1 MKKEFFGVKKRGSSN
16 LEGIIMTDKKIPK
29 ATAKRLPLYYR
40 YLRFLHEAGKNRVS
54 SAELSEAVKVDSAT
68 IRRDFSYFGALGKRG
83 YGYDVEAL
91 MNFFSKQLNQDRLT
105 NVALIGVGNLGQ
117 ALLNYNFRRNNNIR
131 ISAGFDVDDELVGT
145 VHQGVPIYH
154 INEIV
159 EQLDL
164 QQIDVAI
171 LTVPSDIA
179 QEMADQLVE
188 GGVKGIMNFTPIR
201 VTVPETVRVHNV
213 DLTNELQ
220 TLIYFINYYQELGL
234 QNGESQTD
242 NVSSSNDLFFED

>member
-1 MKKEFFGVKKRGSSN
+1 MVE
-16 LEGIIMTDKKIPK
+16 KKIPK
-29 ATAKRLPLYYR
+29 ATARRLPLYYR
-40 YLRFLHEAGKNRVS
+40 YLRFLHEAGKSRVS
-54 SAELSEAVKVDSAT
+54 SAKLSEAVKVDSAT

-91 MNFFSKQLNQDRLT
+91 MNFFSKTLNQDRLT

-117 ALLNYNFRRNNNIR
+117 ALLNYNFRRSNNTR
-131 ISAGFDVDDELVGT
+131 ISAGFDVNKELIGT
-145 VHQGVPIYH
+145 VHQGVPVYH
-154 INEIV
+154 IDEMV

-171 LTVPSDIA
+171 LTVPSEIA
-179 QEMADQLVE
+179 QEMANKLVE

-201 VTVPETVRVHNV
+201 VNVPDNIRVHNV

-220 TLIYFINYYQELGL
+220 TLIYFINYYQELDEAEDEVVIDEDT
-234 QNGESQTD
+234 GE
-242 NVSSSNDLFFED
+242 LFVEED

>member
-1 MKKEFFGVKKRGSSN
+1 MVE
-16 LEGIIMTDKKIPK
+16 KKIPK
-29 ATAKRLPLYYR
+29 ATARRLPLYHR
-40 YLRFLHEAGKNRVS
+40 YLRFLNEAGKNRVS
-54 SAELSEAVKVDSAT
+54 SAQLSDAVKVDSAT

-91 MNFFSKQLNQDRLT
+91 MNFFSRQLNQGRLT

-131 ISAGFDVDDELVGT
+131 ISAGFDIQESLVGT

-154 INEIV
+154 IDEIV
-159 EQLDL
+159 EQLEL

-171 LTVPSDIA
+171 LTVPADIA
-179 QEMADQLVE
+179 QEMADKLVK

-201 VTVPETVRVHNV
+201 VTVPEHIRVHNV

-220 TLIYFINYYQELGL
+220 TLIYFINYYQEMDIK
-234 QNGESQTD
+234 NGDTQTE
-242 NVSSSNDLFFED
+242 NVSSSDDLFLEEE